1 MATIRLIHWNEAEA
15 RERAA
20 RLEEC
25 GYLVEWRVRPAP
37 ELLAELKT
45 TRACALVI
53 DLDRL
58 PSHGRDV
65 AIYVRRAKATRALP
79 IVFVAGEPAK
89 VARIRQV
96 LPDAEYTTWADV
108 GASLARALTRTA
120 EPVVVPTSVFAPYA
134 SRPLAAKL
142 GLREGAVVALLHAPP
157 DFLHTLGET
166 RPRVTF
172 VTRLSRDVS
181 LAIWF
186 VPSRRELDAR
196 IGAVAGR
203 VGDFPIW
210 IAWPKKVCADAA
222 GQRGAAGSTPDVTQ
236 QDVRRAGL
244 AEGLVDYK
252 ICSIDDT
259 WSALLFRRRR

>member
-1 MATIRLIHWNEAEA
+1 MSAVKTIRLIHWNEAEA

-25 GYLVEWRVRPAP
+25 GYAVEWRVRPAP
-37 ELLAELKT
+37 DLLAELKT
-45 TRACALVI
+45 TRASALVI

-65 AIYVRRAKATRALP
+65 GIYVRRAKATRTLP
-79 IVFVAGEPAK
+79 IVFVAGEPTK

-96 LPDAEYTTWADV
+96 LPDAEYTTWAGV
-108 GASLARALTRTA
+108 GGSLARALARSA
-120 EPVVVPTSVFAPYA
+120 EPVVVPASVFAPYA
-134 SRPLAAKL
+134 SRPLAEKL
-142 GLREGAVVALLHAPP
+142 GVREGAVVALLHAPP
-157 DFLHTLGET
+157 DFLQTLGAAAA
-166 RPRVTF
+166 RVSF
-172 VTRLSRDVS
+172 VARLSRDLS

-186 VPSRRELDAR
+186 VRSRRELDAR

-203 VGDFPIW
+203 VAGFPLW
-210 IAWPKKVCADAA
+210 IAWPKKT
-222 GQRGAAGSTPDVTQ
+222 GGSAPDVTQ

-252 ICSIDDT
+252 ICSIDAT